1 MLPDLATDVVT
12 STPMYEGTPLV
23 DASAAHCSRRRFDTA
38 QMREGCVFCAV
49 IAGDE
54 RGTIYRDEHV
64 VAFLDHAP
72 VFPGHTLV
80 VPARHSDTLEDL
92 PEGEVAP
99 LFLLSRRL
107 SITFRTALGA
117 DGSFIAVNT
126 RISQSVPHVHVHA
139 VPRRKGDGLFSPGRG
154 MWIRR
159 RYAVG
164 EAEQIAE
171 QLRTALEGRG
181 RV

>member
-1 MLPDLATDVVT
+1 MR
-12 STPMYEGTPLV
+12 
-23 DASAAHCSRRRFDTA
+23 AS
-38 QMREGCVFCAV
+38 CVFCGVVDGAEHLSV
-49 IAGDE
+49 
-54 RGTIYRDEHV
+54 YRDEHV

-80 VPARHSDTLEDL
+80 VPARHYETLDDL
-92 PEGEVAP
+92 PDAEVAA

-107 SITFRTALGA
+107 SIAFRTALGA
-117 DGSFIAVNT
+117 DGSFVAVNT
-126 RISQSVPHVHVHA
+126 RISQSVPHVHVHC

-159 RYAVG
+159 RYAAG

-171 QLRTALEGRG
+171 KLRSALAS
-181 RV
+181 